1 MYPWLLPYETVM
13 DSTFENVLSYK
24 KKKIILVGPK
34 IGYDISI
41 WHFLFPSFYSCI
53 LKKEVPEKENTEEQY
68 SYLF

>member
-41 WHFLFPSFYSCI
+41 
-53 LKKEVPEKENTEEQY
+53 
-68 SYLF
+68 

>member
-1 MYPWLLPYETVM
+1 MKLVSNTVLQSMWHVRSSNYMYPWLLPYETVM

-41 WHFLFPSFYSCI
+41 
-53 LKKEVPEKENTEEQY
+53 
-68 SYLF
+68 